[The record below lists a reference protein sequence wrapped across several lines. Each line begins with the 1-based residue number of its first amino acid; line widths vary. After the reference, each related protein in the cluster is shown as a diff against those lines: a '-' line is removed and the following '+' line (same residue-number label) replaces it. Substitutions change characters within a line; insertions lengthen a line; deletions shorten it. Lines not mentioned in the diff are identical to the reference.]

1 MNKKSPKRVKI
12 ALIGDGN
19 VGKTSICFRLVNNEF
34 NPVYIPTVFESKP
47 HLMNAEGAEYNLVI
61 YDTAGQEDYTEIRRS
76 IVYPL
81 DIDVFLVCYSIDDN
95 RSYENVKENW
105 AKELKENAPNKPIIL
120 VATKGDL
127 RKTKDTSKLKS
138 NMDGC
143 EMQHDI
149 GAQGYFECS
158 AKDPTNK
165 VIINKIFKFAISCF
179 MDESRNKNNNNTTC
193 CEIM

>member
-1 MNKKSPKRVKI
+1 MVKKSPQRVKI

-34 NPVYIPTVFESKP
+34 SQIYVPTVFESNP
-47 HLMNAEGAEYNLVI
+47 FLMNVEGAEYNLVI
-61 YDTAGQEDYTEIRRS
+61 FDTAGQEDYKEIRKS
-76 IVYPL
+76 MVYPL

-95 RSYENVKENW
+95 QSYENVKEHW
-105 AKELKENAPNKPIIL
+105 SKELKENASGKPIIL

-138 NMDGC
+138 NIDGM

-149 GAQGYFECS
+149 GAQRFFECS
-158 AKDPTNK
+158 AKDPTKKNT
-165 VIINKIFKFAISCF
+165 INIIFKFAISCYV
-179 MDESRNKNNNNTTC
+179 DACRNSENNTNC